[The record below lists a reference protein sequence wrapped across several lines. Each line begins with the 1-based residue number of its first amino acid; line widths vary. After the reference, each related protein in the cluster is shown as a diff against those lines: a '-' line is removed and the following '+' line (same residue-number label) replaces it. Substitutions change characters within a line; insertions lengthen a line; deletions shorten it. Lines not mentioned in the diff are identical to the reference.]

1 MKFLDIETDKQ
12 RKYISNEITLMK
24 SLSHPNI
31 LKIDDAI
38 MNEKTMYM
46 FMEFMDGGSL
56 TDIIVSNE
64 RKLHGYNEN
73 VIAFILVNIANGLKY
88 LHENNIIH
96 RDIKS
101 DNILL
106 KRNTNDIKIC
116 DFGYAQQLTKE

>member
-1 MKFLDIETDKQ
+1 MKFVAIETDKQ
-12 RKYISNEITLMK
+12 WKYISNEITLMR
-24 SLSHPNI
+24 SLNHPNI

-38 MNEKTMYM
+38 MHENTMYM

-56 TDIIVSNE
+56 TEIIVNQD
-64 RKLHGYNEN
+64 RKAHGYNEN
-73 VIAFILVNIANGLKY
+73 VIAFILHGIANGLKY

-96 RDIKS
+96 WDIKS

>member
-1 MKFLDIETDKQ
+1 
-12 RKYISNEITLMK
+12 MK
-24 SLSHPNI
+24 SLDHPNI

-38 MNEKTMYM
+38 MHEKTMYM

-56 TDIIVSNE
+56 TDIIINKD
-64 RKLHGYNEN
+64 RKLKGFNEN
-73 VIAFILVNIANGLKY
+73 VAAYILYQIALGLKY

-106 KRNTNDIKIC
+106 KRASNDVRIC
-116 DFGYAQQLTKE
+116 DFGYAQQLT